1 MFFIFIAY
9 IIYFFSYTFPLNL
22 HLLFLLTIISLDDKY
37 KPCIAE
43 FTWQILKYVHYI
55 VFVCV
60 NLSIQLTKFTNAK
73 LKAITSRE
81 HTWDDL
87 IPFWKL
93 HSLLMIDV
101 EDLWSFVLSLLL
113 EVMWGEGGGA
123 WGKVFF
129 FFFFPPAKKEALGKV
144 QYSCLYHYSIWGVAA
159 NMTATNRGQNSQPL
173 LIFDK

>member
-1 MFFIFIAY
+1 MFFHFY
-9 IIYFFSYTFPLNL
+9 CLYYLFLFYTFPLNL

-81 HTWDDL
+81 HT
-87 IPFWKL
+87 
-93 HSLLMIDV
+93 
-101 EDLWSFVLSLLL
+101 
-113 EVMWGEGGGA
+113 
-123 WGKVFF
+123 
-129 FFFFPPAKKEALGKV
+129 
-144 QYSCLYHYSIWGVAA
+144 
-159 NMTATNRGQNSQPL
+159 
-173 LIFDK
+173 